1 MRELA
6 LLSLTGMLGL
16 GLMTLVWAI
25 EIGPSQA
32 QQGAMQNC
40 PQAGKWAISVWGGA
54 DGTEASEALAA
65 CGQDA
70 VEVAYYIDPDTQV
83 WWRWFAGK
91 PDVSNL
97 SMVNDMQGVLALGS
111 AQVQAT
117 PVPGLPNPAS
127 VYCVEL
133 GYELRIVDADGQ
145 VGMCIFPDGTQC
157 EEWSFFEGECGQGW
171 ALEADSSDGQD
182 GTMHN
187 CPQPG
192 KWAISVW
199 GGDDGTDVGEAFAT
213 CGEGAVIAAYDLD
226 PQTQGWSYWFA
237 DQPGIS
243 TLSTLNKWQGVLA
256 LGAFEPTPT
265 ITPVPSLTPTP
276 AFTVHFINVGQ
287 GDATL
292 IEADGTAILVD
303 AGDASASATVEDY
316 LQAQGSQDIDL
327 MVATHPHADHIGG
340 LPGVLALYDVH
351 EIWTNGDTSGSQT
364 YGAFALAV
372 AQEQA
377 AGATLRE
384 VTRGY
389 TAEFDGLDISVFHP
403 PSLTGDANE
412 DSLVLRLTCGMVD
425 ILLVGDATT
434 DSEASMLAEEG
445 LLTDV
450 EVLKVGHHGSNTSTS
465 DAFLTAVTPEDAVIS
480 VGAGNTYGHPHQETI
495 DRLTA
500 HGVTVYRTDED
511 GTVTLTSDCNTYSI
525 ASSGPAVTPTVT
537 PVPTPTTPTPTSLKA
552 ACGPCAATD
561 CNCSDFDTQAE
572 AQACLDADPTDP
584 FNLDGDNDGTP
595 CESLP

>member
-1 MRELA
+1 
-6 LLSLTGMLGL
+6 MLGL
-16 GLMTLVWAI
+16 GLVTLVWAM

-40 PQAGKWAISVWGGA
+40 PQAGKWAISVWSGD
-54 DGTEASEALAA
+54 DGRETGQALAT
-65 CGQDA
+65 CGEGAA
-70 VEVAYYIDPDTQV
+70 VAAYYLDPETQV
-83 WWRWFAGK
+83 WWRWFAGR
-91 PDVSNL
+91 PQVSNL

-117 PVPGLPNPAS
+117 PGPGLPNPAS

-145 VGMCIFPDGTQC
+145 VGICVFPDGTQC

-171 ALEADSSDGQD
+171 ALEADSSHAQD

-192 KWAISVW
+192 KWSISVW
-199 GGDDGTDVGEAFAT
+199 DGPDGTGTGEALAT
-213 CGEGAVIAAYDLD
+213 CSSSIAAAYALD
-226 PQTQGWSYWFA
+226 PQTQGWLRYFNGRP
-237 DQPGIS
+237 DIS
-243 TLSTLNKWQGVLA
+243 NLMTVDGLHGMLTLGGSA
-256 LGAFEPTPT
+256 
-265 ITPVPSLTPTP
+265 VPAAQLR
-276 AFTVHFINVGQ
+276 VDFIDVGQ

-303 AGDASASATVEDY
+303 GGDASASATVEDY

-340 LPGVLALYDVH
+340 LIDVLAHYGVH

-364 YGAFALAV
+364 YGDFALAV
-372 AQEQA
+372 VQEQA

-389 TAEFDGLDISVFHP
+389 TAEFDGLNISVLHP
-403 PSLTGDANE
+403 PSLTGDTNE

-434 DSEASMLAEEG
+434 DSEANMLAEEG

-480 VGAGNTYGHPHQETI
+480 VGAGNTYGHPHQQTL
-495 DRLTA
+495 DRLA
-500 HGVTVYRTDED
+500 ARGVTVYRTDED
-511 GTVTLTSDCNTYSI
+511 GTVTLTSDCDTYSI
-525 ASSGPAVTPTVT
+525 TTSGPAVTPTVT
-537 PVPTPTTPTPTSLKA
+537 PIPSPTPPTPTSLEA

-572 AQACLDADPTDP
+572 AQACLNADPSDP
-584 FNLDGDNDGTP
+584 FNLDGDNDTFA